1 MSGPDGLRPGE
12 VAAGDLG
19 PADGPALRVIGRAR
33 TPWGPEDCPKNI
45 GRARERGAPAHLELD
60 PAFALALRG
69 LAVGQPVIVLYW
81 MDRARRDL
89 LVQAPRHVD
98 GPRGTFALR
107 SPNRPNTISQ
117 STVTITALDLD
128 AGRVTVDALDCFD
141 GTPLIDI
148 KPWLPSVDLPPGEA
162 G

>member
-1 MSGPDGLRPGE
+1 MGPDALRPGE
-12 VAAGDLG
+12 LAAGDLG

-33 TPWGPEDCPKNI
+33 TPWGPDDCPKNI
-45 GRARERGAPAHLELD
+45 GRARERGAPATLEID
-60 PAFALALRG
+60 PAFAPALRG
-69 LAVGQPVIVLYW
+69 LSVGQPVIVLYW

-98 GPRGTFALR
+98 GPRGSFALR

-117 STVTITALDLD
+117 STVRITALD
-128 AGRVTVDALDCFD
+128 AETGRVEVDALDCYD

-148 KPWLPSVDLPPGEA
+148 KPWLPSIDLPPGET